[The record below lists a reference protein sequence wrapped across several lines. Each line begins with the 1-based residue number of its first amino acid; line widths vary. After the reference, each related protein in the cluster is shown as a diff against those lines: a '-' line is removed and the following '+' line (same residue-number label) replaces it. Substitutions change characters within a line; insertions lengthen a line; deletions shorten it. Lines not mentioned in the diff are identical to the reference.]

1 MRESF
6 YLLNAPAAACT
17 IAGGST
23 LRRLGGDQGAGHF
36 STVAASAL
44 QLGDRG
50 SGPLS
55 PEVSKGSL

>member
-23 LRRLGGDQGAGHF
+23 LRRLGEIKAPAIF
-36 STVAASAL
+36 RRVAASAL